1 MTIRRQARPEEE
13 ELEVKKT
20 ELAVL
25 EEELAL
31 KELDLETLRS
41 EIRTFLRVYLASV
54 GPIALERD
62 RLFARIANSIY
73 ALDPTEINRKR
84 SLAANETAGEAE
96 RDQNQQDSAR
106 GRHGPSESPRF
117 ESTAALRDRFIDLV
131 KQAHPDLARD
141 EEDRSKR
148 NEFMVRVNHAYQEG
162 NEEALRA
169 LGDEW
174 ALGGDRSQ
182 DESIGNHLVRLIR
195 LIAAVKRRLI
205 DAESEINGLKLSEDN
220 ILMERSFAA
229 SAEGRDLISQVVAR
243 IEEEI
248 QELQTT
254 IKESLARLE
263 TAAHP

>member
-1 MTIRRQARPEEE
+1 MTIRRQPRPEEE
-13 ELEVKKT
+13 ELEVKKA

-25 EEELAL
+25 EEQLAL

-41 EIRTFLRVYLASV
+41 EIGTFLRVYLASV
-54 GPIALERD
+54 GPVALERD
-62 RLFARIANSIY
+62 RLLARIASAIY
-73 ALDPTEINRKR
+73 ALDPTEINRTR
-84 SLAANETAGEAE
+84 SLAATETAGEAE

-106 GRHGPSESPRF
+106 GRHRPSESPRF
-117 ESTAALRDRFIDLV
+117 EPTAALRDRFRDLV

-141 EEDRSKR
+141 EEDRLKR
-148 NEFMVRVNHAYQEG
+148 NEFMARVNRAYQEG

-169 LGDEW
+169 LADEW

-182 DESIGNHLVRLIR
+182 DESIGDHLVRLIR
-195 LIAAVKRRLI
+195 LIAAVKRRLV
-205 DAESEINGLKLSEDN
+205 DAESEIDGLKLSEDH
-220 ILMERSFAA
+220 ILMERSLAGA
-229 SAEGRDLISQVVAR
+229 DEGRDLISQVIAR